1 MYRIISNYQTT
12 RSERDDKLA
21 GSARINRR
29 LASAGSL
36 RSAALEGSNGKLLR
50 KKEEHYVSSRLFC
63 KISFWQ
69 ESQQKD
75 SSRRRHR
82 ERSRGHLGNQGN
94 LPRAEAAIKLFFF
107 PPDTY
112 YEATVKSRHKKEVI
126 KITVI
131 QVRALLKN
139 VCVQQ
144 NWTN

>member
-12 RSERDDKLA
+12 RSERDGKLA

-50 KKEEHYVSSRLFC
+50 KKEEHYESSRLFC

-75 SSRRRHR
+75 SSKRRHR
-82 ERSRGHLGNQGN
+82 ERSRGHLANQGN
-94 LPRAEAAIKLFFF
+94 LPRAEAAIKHFF
-107 PPDTY
+107 PTGY
-112 YEATVKSRHKKEVI
+112 ILRSNGKISTKKKEVI